1 MVNNNSNIQRIV
13 KKDIIKHLQPNKV
26 IVIYGPRQ
34 VGKTTLVNDLLLDI
48 REDAL
53 FVSGEDKTIQPWLS
67 SQSDTILRQNI
78 GNKKLLVI
86 DEAQKI
92 HQIGLNLKIIVDMI
106 PGVKVI
112 ATGSSSFELASQ
124 VGEPL
129 VGRKWEYFLYPIA
142 QIELATRENLFETQA
157 LLPTRLIYGSYPEV
171 ITAPDQNEK

>member
-1 MVNNNSNIQRIV
+1 
-13 KKDIIKHLQPNKV
+13 
-26 IVIYGPRQ
+26 
-34 VGKTTLVNDLLLDI
+34 
-48 REDAL
+48 
-53 FVSGEDKTIQPWLS
+53 
-67 SQSDTILRQNI
+67 
-78 GNKKLLVI
+78 
-86 DEAQKI
+86 
-92 HQIGLNLKIIVDMI
+92 MI

-171 ITAPDQNEK
+171 ITAPDQNEKIRVLKSIIDHHLYSDLLEFEGIRKSYKIIQLLRLIALQIGSEVSLHEVGTQLGLNARTVERYLDLLEKAFVLKRVHGFSRNLRKEITKNARFYFF